1 VTAAAILGAP
11 ASTGPLPSAVAISI
25 AGLSK
30 SYGKVKALDAVSFDL
45 APGAFTALLGPNGAG
60 KSTLFQILTGLFAA
74 DEGAVRVAGID
85 IAREPSAALAELGI
99 VFQQPS
105 LDLDLS
111 VEQNLGYHC
120 GLHGLTGGARRDA
133 IAGALAL
140 FGQEAVRRERARK
153 LSGGNRRKI
162 ELARSLMT
170 NPSILLL
177 DEATAGLDPAARRD
191 LVDHVARLARE
202 RGLAVLWATHIVSE
216 VVDADRVIVLDRGRI
231 LADGPPSSILAIAG
245 EQDLESAF
253 LALTR
258 RPAPGGP
265 GARHKP

>member
-1 VTAAAILGAP
+1 MNHTAPQGSPPDPGAA
-11 ASTGPLPSAVAISI
+11 PSYAAVSI

-30 SYGKVKALDAVSFDL
+30 SYGKVTALDGVSFDL
-45 APGAFTALLGPNGAG
+45 HPGIFTALLGPNGAG

-74 DEGAVRVAGID
+74 DTGTVQVAGYD

-111 VEQNLGYHC
+111 VEQNLAYHC
-120 GLHGLTGGARRDA
+120 GLHGLSGAARREA
-133 IAGALAL
+133 ITEALAL
-140 FGQEAVRRERARK
+140 FAQEAARHQRVRK

-170 NPSILLL
+170 RPSILLL

-191 LVDHVARLARE
+191 LVDHVAGLARS

-216 VVDADRVIVLDRGRI
+216 VVEADRVIVLDRGRV
-231 LADGPPSSILAIAG
+231 LADGPPSAILTRAG
-245 EQDLESAF
+245 ERDLERAF
-253 LALTR
+253 LAMTR
-258 RPAPGGP
+258 RPAPEHATP
-265 GARHKP
+265 